1 MKISMV
7 TAKRQ
12 DGLSIGVGWRVVNFF
27 PIILL

>member
-7 TAKRQ
+7 MVERRY
-12 DGLSIGVGWRVVNFF
+12 GLCIGVGWRVVNFF